1 MCREPNPG
9 PRNES
14 RQGPLHRLPYRC
26 GRARQIA
33 AEHTPVCCIRILA
46 LPILSGENLKPPRTA
61 RAHPPEAGSKPKR
74 GSSLP
79 PRPINVGLL
88 PNLLGYNVRRA
99 QIALWRDLTRS
110 LGDAEVPP
118 AVFSLMVLVE
128 VNPGIAQIELANQL
142 DVDKATIVGLI
153 NRLQRQKWVTR
164 SQSTVD
170 RRRQGISLTPLG
182 QRQLDSLRQ
191 IMIEHEARFTRLFSP
206 EELAQLFAY
215 LRRIHP

>member
-1 MCREPNPG
+1 LTSNRKARGTRPG
-9 PRNES
+9 SES
-14 RQGPLHRLPYRC
+14 KSR
-26 GRARQIA
+26 
-33 AEHTPVCCIRILA
+33 
-46 LPILSGENLKPPRTA
+46 
-61 RAHPPEAGSKPKR
+61 R

-110 LGDAEVPP
+110 LGGAEVPP

-128 VNPGIAQIELANQL
+128 ANPGIAQIELANQL
-142 DVDKATIVGLI
+142 DVDKATIVGLV

-164 SQSTVD
+164 NQSTVD
-170 RRRQGISLTPLG
+170 RRRQGILLTSLG
-182 QRQLDSLRQ
+182 QRELDSLRQ
-191 IMIEHEARFTRLFSP
+191 IMIEHEARFTRLFSQ